1 MAKVMGWLRRL
12 GTKITRYISPA
23 LMATIAIAIIAGI
36 LLFVPPYNGYA
47 NNGDFERSMY
57 ISGLYVL
64 PNRPYNHFNYFVRQ
78 FGIMQYFNESAAT
91 LFSSQPMIIKA
102 AIGLN
107 KLFYSTTIF
116 DIRFLG
122 LLYYIF
128 YLGAIYL
135 LTESLTF
142 RMTRGRAY
150 LLATIMVFIFGDSSL
165 TLYFNSFFAE
175 PAMLISFIYLFAC
188 TLLITRHRYRHVW
201 PLYLLFAASTVIFI
215 TVKQQN
221 APLAVI
227 VAFIFM
233 SFIFAFQSRGAKLL
247 VTLGTL
253 AIIGTGVVT
262 YAKITK
268 DFNDINQYQSM
279 TRGVLLNAKDP
290 GKSLKAGGINR
301 QYALLRG
308 LPYFETYMPQDL
320 HGSEIKKN
328 LLAKYNFVWILRY
341 YLGHLDQ
348 FVELLDL
355 AARDT
360 QIVQVSAVGDYEKS
374 AGKALVAQTHYFT
387 GYSLIK
393 KAFYPKVFSFY
404 LLLLVVLTGIY
415 SYAAYQDFKHQRAE
429 NIVRLALVVGCSGM
443 IIAVCLIS
451 IIGDGDA
458 DLAKHLFMAPLA
470 VDLLTVLLISDI
482 LSHRLFQFIPLAE
495 TVDVDIAAESSQ
507 SAPNT
512 ANLTATKQ
520 SAKPETASSSATTV
534 SPAVKPQPEPTI
546 ILPKIN
552 PGMAPVRTNSLH
564 LPPGPPAI
572 TPPVAPQFPAS
583 HKHQPLLYAHQQ
595 LRNKP
600 IGGHHHD

>member
-1 MAKVMGWLRRL
+1 MAKIMVQMRQIWRRL
-12 GTKITRYISPA
+12 TRYISPA
-23 LMATIAIAIIAGI
+23 LLATIAIAIIAGI

-64 PNRPYNHFNYFVRQ
+64 PDRPYNHFNYFVRQ

-91 LFSSQPMIIKA
+91 LFSSQPMIIKT
-102 AIGLN
+102 AIMLN
-107 KLFYSTTIF
+107 KFFYSTTIF

-122 LLYYIF
+122 VLYYVF

-135 LTESLTF
+135 LTEALTF
-142 RMTRGRAY
+142 RMNRRRAY
-150 LLATIMVFIFGDSSL
+150 LLAAIMVFIFGDSSL

-188 TLLITRHRYRHVW
+188 TLLITRRRYRHVW
-201 PLYLLFAASTVIFI
+201 PLYLLFAVSTVIFI

-253 AIIGTGVVT
+253 AIIGTGVIT

-290 GKSLKAGGINR
+290 GKSLQAGGINR

-320 HGSEIKKN
+320 HGQEIKQN

-348 FVELLDL
+348 FGELLDL

-360 QIVQVSAVGDYEKS
+360 QIVQVSAVGDYEQS
-374 AGKALVAQTHYFT
+374 AGKAPIAQTHYFT

-404 LLLLVVLTGIY
+404 LLLLVVLTGVY
-415 SYAAYQDFKHQRAE
+415 SYAAYQDFKHQRSE
-429 NIVRLALVVGCSGM
+429 NIVRLALVIGCSAM

-482 LSHRLFQFIPLAE
+482 LSHRLFQFVPMAE
-495 TVDVDIAAESSQ
+495 TVSTSDSTEQAVMTEVQAPL
-507 SAPNT
+507 SAPSQEPK
-512 ANLTATKQ
+512 AIIKSSISTKTE
-520 SAKPETASSSATTV
+520 STLPPKLVPIKSEKTSTRTV
-534 SPAVKPQPEPTI
+534 
-546 ILPKIN
+546 
-552 PGMAPVRTNSLH
+552 SLH
-564 LPPGPPAI
+564 LPVGPESN
-572 TPPVAPQFPAS
+572 TSLGESQHFPAS
-583 HKHQPLLYAHQQ
+583 HKQRPLLYAHQH
-595 LRNKP
+595 LKKESVR
-600 IGGHHHD
+600 GGHHD